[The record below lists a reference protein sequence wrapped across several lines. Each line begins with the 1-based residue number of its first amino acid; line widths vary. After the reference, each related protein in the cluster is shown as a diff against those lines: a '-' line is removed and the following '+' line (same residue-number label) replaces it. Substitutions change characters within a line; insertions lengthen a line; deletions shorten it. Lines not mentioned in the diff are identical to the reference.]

1 MKVLIDTN
9 VALDI
14 LLKRKDYA
22 VAISVFGFAEKNIF
36 SGYITPEQFM
46 QLFAKEDENH

>member
-14 LLKRKDYA
+14 LLKRRDYA
-22 VAISVFGFAEKNIF
+22 DAFAILRFAEEKII
-36 SGYITPEQFM
+36 SCYISAVTPAEFLQTI
-46 QLFAKEDENH
+46 AIV